1 MVVVT
6 YELDQDA
13 GWKWNGSWDA
23 SLGSFPTVT
32 TIGQGAVY
40 YVTVAGTVDGT
51 TFLSGDLL
59 VSRIDSPSTTT
70 FTGNWIQIGPGSNP
84 VAPYIQNAGGDTT
97 VHTDETL
104 GEDIIRMDAGGVG
117 NIVTVASSLVTISQ
131 PLTVSSGTVTLSA
144 LTNAVDDGPTDVVMY
159 PDGSGELQVG
169 PVWKIADNDN
179 DTTITVATTSVGD
192 QDTITLSAAGVANL
206 AVTSTGTTLTN
217 AVTLASK
224 SSATNDG
231 ATLSALYLDGSG
243 VLKHGPINL
252 ANDLVFQG
260 AWDASVGTFPGAG
273 AAEAGWYYK
282 VTVGGTV
289 DSVVFDIGDTL
300 FAEVDSAST
309 ITYAANW
316 FKIDNSQADPT
327 LIRDTDGDT
336 RIQVEET
343 ADEDIIRFDANGVG
357 DVVTVTSALATISL
371 PLTVTGDV
379 TASNYPNSR
388 DDGVNLTGDALYVTA
403 GGLLQYGE
411 LCNHRICDD
420 DADTYVN
427 VETSADVDNVQIYTG
442 GIASAT
448 HNANGMTTALDIQ
461 ITSSSKGLILEAPDG
476 TNWRL
481 TINDDGSLTATSGVA
496 DV

>member
-159 PDGSGELQVG
+159 PQ
-169 PVWKIADNDN
+169 
-179 DTTITVATTSVGD
+179 
-192 QDTITLSAAGVANL
+192 
-206 AVTSTGTTLTN
+206 
-217 AVTLASK
+217 
-224 SSATNDG
+224 
-231 ATLSALYLDGSG
+231 
-243 VLKHGPINL
+243 H
-252 ANDLVFQG
+252 
-260 AWDASVGTFPGAG
+260 
-273 AAEAGWYYK
+273 
-282 VTVGGTV
+282 
-289 DSVVFDIGDTL
+289 
-300 FAEVDSAST
+300 
-309 ITYAANW
+309 
-316 FKIDNSQADPT
+316 
-327 LIRDTDGDT
+327 
-336 RIQVEET
+336 
-343 ADEDIIRFDANGVG
+343 
-357 DVVTVTSALATISL
+357 
-371 PLTVTGDV
+371 
-379 TASNYPNSR
+379 
-388 DDGVNLTGDALYVTA
+388 
-403 GGLLQYGE
+403 
-411 LCNHRICDD
+411 
-420 DADTYVN
+420 
-427 VETSADVDNVQIYTG
+427 
-442 GIASAT
+442 
-448 HNANGMTTALDIQ
+448 
-461 ITSSSKGLILEAPDG
+461 
-476 TNWRL
+476 
-481 TINDDGSLTATSGVA
+481 
-496 DV
+496 